1 MIIVIKIGMDV
12 HTTNYT
18 FCFRFQ
24 KKYENLVAHMADM
37 PYNHD
42 AYHYKLN
49 ITQNADLG
57 PHFAFYKTVV
67 RCLPATA
74 PNL

>member
-1 MIIVIKIGMDV
+1 MK
-12 HTTNYT
+12 
-18 FCFRFQ
+18 
-24 KKYENLVAHMADM
+24 NLVAHMSDM
-37 PYNHD
+37 PHNHD

-57 PHFAFYKTVV
+57 PHFAFYETVV

>member
-1 MIIVIKIGMDV
+1 
-12 HTTNYT
+12 
-18 FCFRFQ
+18 
-24 KKYENLVAHMADM
+24 MADM
-37 PYNHD
+37 PHNHD

-49 ITQNADLG
+49 IPQNADLG
-57 PHFAFYKTVV
+57 PHFAFYENVM